1 MAYAHLQRKHLNLKK
16 VLKEYRVFTRVI
28 QEENTKYRDQA
39 LKNQTIIKK
48 LKRRNKK
55 ATDVTLSRVM
65 KFELKRA
72 KVQVLKNK
80 VKLLKEKVTPAGSS
94 LNILA
99 NAISFC

>member
-1 MAYAHLQRKHLNLKK
+1 MAYARLQRKHLKLNK
-16 VLKEYRVFTRVI
+16 VLKEYKVLARVI

-39 LKNQTIIKK
+39 LENRTIIKN

-55 ATDVTLSRVM
+55 ATDVTLSWVK